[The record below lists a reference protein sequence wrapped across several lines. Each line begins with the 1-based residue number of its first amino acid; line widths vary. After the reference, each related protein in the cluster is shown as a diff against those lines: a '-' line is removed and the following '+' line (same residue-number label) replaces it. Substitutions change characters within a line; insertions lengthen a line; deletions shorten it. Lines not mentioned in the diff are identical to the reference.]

1 MRRAR
6 GRSLAWVLIHVELA
20 VVAVIVLYPLVWIV
34 GSSFGSGRGLS
45 QASAFPTDPTLANYV
60 RLIVETDFARWYL
73 NSLFVATAN
82 MALSVLLS
90 ASAAYVFARVRFSG
104 RKVGLIAMLILQI
117 FPTFLTAIAI
127 YVLYLNIGLL
137 DSLLGLVIANAAA
150 AIPYNIW
157 LLKGYLDGIS
167 PSLDEAALIDGASRW
182 QVFTRILL
190 PLMGPMLTFVAVT
203 QFAVP
208 WMDFILPKLL
218 ISSPENYTVAIG
230 LFAMISDQTR
240 NDFTTFAA
248 GAILVAVPI
257 TLLYMLLQRFL
268 VAGLAQGGEKE

>member
-1 MRRAR
+1 MHSRRR
-6 GRSLAWVLIHVELA
+6 ITPSSVLIHIELI
-20 VVAVIVLYPLVWIV
+20 VVAAIVIFPLVWIV

-45 QASAFPTDPTLANYV
+45 NATAIPAAPTLENYV
-60 RLIVETDFARWYL
+60 RLLVETDFGMWYL
-73 NSLFVATAN
+73 NSLFVASAN
-82 MALSVLLS
+82 MVFSVLLS
-90 ASAAYVFARVRFSG
+90 AAAAYVFARLRFRGRQSG
-104 RKVGLIAMLILQI
+104 LVAMLVMQI
-117 FPTFLTAIAI
+117 FPTFMTAIAI
-127 YVLYLNIGLL
+127 YILYLNIGLL
-137 DSLLGLVIANAAA
+137 DSLLGLVVASVAA

-157 LLKGYLDGIS
+157 LLKGYIDGIS

-182 QVFTRILL
+182 QIFTRILL

-218 ISSPENYTVAIG
+218 ISSPQNYTVAIG
-230 LFAMISDQTR
+230 LFDMISDQTR

-257 TLLYMLLQRFL
+257 TLLYMFLQRFL
-268 VAGLAQGGEKE
+268 VSGLTQGGEKE

>member
-1 MRRAR
+1 MI
-6 GRSLAWVLIHVELA
+6 IHIEL
-20 VVAVIVLYPLVWIV
+20 VIVAAIVIYPLVWII
-34 GSSFGSGRGLS
+34 GSSFGSGKGL
-45 QASAFPTDPTLANYV
+45 ANATAIPADPTIDNYV
-60 RLIVETDFARWYL
+60 RLLLETDFGRWYL
-73 NSLFVATAN
+73 NSLFVALAN
-82 MALSVLLS
+82 MTLSVLLS
-90 ASAAYVFARVRFSG
+90 AAAAYVFARLRFNGRRSG
-104 RKVGLIAMLILQI
+104 LVAMLVMQI
-117 FPTFLTAIAI
+117 FPTFMTAIALYI
-127 YVLYLNIGLL
+127 LYLNIGLL
-137 DSLLGLVIANAAA
+137 DSLFGLVIANAAA

-157 LLKGYLDGIS
+157 LLKGYIDGIS

-182 QVFTRILL
+182 QIFSRILL

-230 LFAMISDQTR
+230 LFDMIADQTR

-257 TLLYMLLQRFL
+257 TMLYMLLQRFL
-268 VAGLAQGGEKE
+268 VSGLSQGGDKE

>member
-1 MRRAR
+1 MRSRR
-6 GRSLAWVLIHVELA
+6 RITPVWVIIHIEL
-20 VVAVIVLYPLVWIV
+20 VIVAAIVIYPLVWII
-34 GSSFGSGRGLS
+34 GSSFGSGKGL
-45 QASAFPTDPTLANYV
+45 ANATAIPADPTIDNYV
-60 RLIVETDFARWYL
+60 RLLLETDFGRWYL
-73 NSLFVATAN
+73 NSLFVALAN
-82 MALSVLLS
+82 MTLSVLLS
-90 ASAAYVFARVRFSG
+90 AAAAYVFARLRFNGRRSG
-104 RKVGLIAMLILQI
+104 LVAMLVMQI
-117 FPTFLTAIAI
+117 FPTFMTAIALYI
-127 YVLYLNIGLL
+127 LYLNIGLL
-137 DSLLGLVIANAAA
+137 DSLFGLVIANAAA

-157 LLKGYLDGIS
+157 LLKGYIDGIS

-182 QVFTRILL
+182 QIFSRILL

-230 LFAMISDQTR
+230 LFDMIADQTR

-257 TLLYMLLQRFL
+257 TMLYMLLQRFL
-268 VAGLAQGGEKE
+268 VSGLSQGGDKE

>member
-1 MRRAR
+1 MHRRR
-6 GRSLAWVLIHVELA
+6 RITPAWVLIHIELA
-20 VVAVIVLYPLVWIV
+20 IVAVVVIYPLVWIV
-34 GSSFGSGRGLS
+34 GSSFGSGKG
-45 QASAFPTDPTLANYV
+45 LANATAIPANPTFDNYI
-60 RLIVETDFARWYL
+60 RLLGETDFGRWYL
-73 NSLFVATAN
+73 NSLFVALAN
-82 MALSVLLS
+82 MVLSVLLS
-90 ASAAYVFARVRFSG
+90 AAAAYVFARLRFTG
-104 RKVGLIAMLILQI
+104 RKVGLVAMLVMQI
-117 FPTFLTAIAI
+117 FPTFMTAIAI
-127 YVLYLNIGLL
+127 YILYLNIGLL
-137 DSLLGLVIANAAA
+137 DSLAGLVIANAAA

-157 LLKGYLDGIS
+157 LLKGYIDGIS

-182 QVFTRILL
+182 QIFTRILL

-218 ISSPENYTVAIG
+218 ISSPGNFTVAIG
-230 LFAMISDQTR
+230 LFDMIADQTR

-268 VAGLAQGGEKE
+268 VSGLSQGGDKG